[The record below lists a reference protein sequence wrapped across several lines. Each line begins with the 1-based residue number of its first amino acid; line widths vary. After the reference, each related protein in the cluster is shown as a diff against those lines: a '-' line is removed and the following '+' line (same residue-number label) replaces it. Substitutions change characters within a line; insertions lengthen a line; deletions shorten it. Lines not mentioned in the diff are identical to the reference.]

1 MSKQLI
7 KLKGCELYKVT
18 PTSTDDGDITESY
31 TKVGDYSIT
40 IQELTDTVS
49 ASVYGANINKMLKI
63 SSVHQI
69 LEILLKSKLNNSSDN
84 ISKYRIYFDNI
95 YYKIVD
101 VKSKY
106 IDIERI

>member
-7 KLKGCELYKVT
+7 RLKSCELYKVT

-31 TKVGDYSIT
+31 DKIGDYKIT
-40 IQELTDTVS
+40 TQELSDNVS
-49 ASVYGANINKMLKI
+49 ASVYGANITKMLKI

-84 ISKYRIYFDNI
+84 VSKYRILLDNI